1 MDKKTERV
9 VEEQWSRESIMETEI
24 QIIENMIGCRTV
36 ESVEAS
42 ISYAHFLHLS
52 GLSSDN
58 YPLFLKLLEVENHW
72 VIDAMLGK
80 KDPFLLLSPIPPNNY
95 LIMQAFKLLTNW
107 HPGGIY
113 PKTLAIVLGVLQAA
127 YASPKD
133 GVKIYKVSINDTNNL
148 AKHLNKE
155 TGQEEANNR
164 FILEILDRFGS
175 MAGTTG
181 DNEIEQMARQ
191 ANSIRTFFFD
201 KRKKMEDVIPQVLL
215 VKSDYVAKETSPEQL
230 FAE

>member
-1 MDKKTERV
+1 MDKKTEKV

-36 ESVEAS
+36 EAVEAS

-52 GLSSDN
+52 GLSNDN

-133 GVKIYKVSINDTNNL
+133 GVKIYKVSINDANNL

-175 MAGTTG
+175 MAGTTP
-181 DNEIEQMARQ
+181 DNDIEQMARQ

-230 FAE
+230 YAE

>member
-52 GLSSDN
+52 GLSNDN

-113 PKTLAIVLGVLQAA
+113 PKTLAIVLGVLQAS

-133 GVKIYKVSINDTNNL
+133 GLKIYKVSINDTNNL

-175 MAGTTG
+175 MAGTSN
-181 DNEIEQMARQ
+181 DNDIEQMARQ

-215 VKSDYVAKETSPEQL
+215 VKSDYVAKETSPSQL
-230 FAE
+230 YAD

>member
-52 GLSSDN
+52 GLSNDN

-133 GVKIYKVSINDTNNL
+133 GVKIYKVSINDVNNL

-175 MAGTTG
+175 MAGTSN
-181 DNEIEQMARQ
+181 DNDIEQMARQ

-230 FAE
+230 FAV

>member
-1 MDKKTERV
+1 M
-9 VEEQWSRESIMETEI
+9 
-24 QIIENMIGCRTV
+24 
-36 ESVEAS
+36 
-42 ISYAHFLHLS
+42 
-52 GLSSDN
+52 
-58 YPLFLKLLEVENHW
+58 
-72 VIDAMLGK
+72 IDAMLGK

-133 GVKIYKVSINDTNNL
+133 GVKIYKVSINDVNNL

-175 MAGTTG
+175 MAGTTS
-181 DNEIEQMARQ
+181 DNDIEQMARQ

-215 VKSDYVAKETSPEQL
+215 VKSDYIAKETSPEQL
-230 FAE
+230 FTD

>member
-52 GLSSDN
+52 GLSNDN

-133 GVKIYKVSINDTNNL
+133 GVKIYKVSINDVNNL

-175 MAGTTG
+175 MAGTSS

-230 FAE
+230 FAD

>member
-52 GLSSDN
+52 GLSNDN

-113 PKTLAIVLGVLQAA
+113 PKTLAIVLGVLQAS

-133 GVKIYKVSINDTNNL
+133 GLKIYKVSINDTNNL

-175 MAGTTG
+175 MAGTSS
-181 DNEIEQMARQ
+181 DNDVEQMARQ

-215 VKSDYVAKETSPEQL
+215 VKSDYVAKETSPVQL
-230 FAE
+230 YAD

>member
-1 MDKKTERV
+1 MDKKTEKV

-36 ESVEAS
+36 EAVEAS

-52 GLSSDN
+52 GLSNDN

-133 GVKIYKVSINDTNNL
+133 GVKIYKVSINDVNNL

-175 MAGTTG
+175 MAGTTA
-181 DNEIEQMARQ
+181 DNDIEQMARQ

-230 FAE
+230 YSE

>member
-24 QIIENMIGCRTV
+24 QIIENMVGCRTV

-52 GLSSDN
+52 GLSNDN

-133 GVKIYKVSINDTNNL
+133 GVKIYKVSINDVNNL

-175 MAGTTG
+175 MAGTTS
-181 DNEIEQMARQ
+181 DNDIEQMARQ

-215 VKSDYVAKETSPEQL
+215 VKSDYIAKETSPEQL
-230 FAE
+230 FTD

>member
-1 MDKKTERV
+1 MDKKTEKV

-52 GLSSDN
+52 GLSNDN

-133 GVKIYKVSINDTNNL
+133 GIKIYKVSINDINNL

-175 MAGTTG
+175 MAGTVD
-181 DNEIEQMARQ
+181 DNDVEQMARQ

-230 FAE
+230 FAD